1 MPLIILII
9 KLPFTLKIN
18 NLLCMFFYIYFV
30 LTQGLKQMINCRLCN
45 DNAVLFYRKKEKEY
59 FICGNCRGI
68 FPDEKLLPDIENETK
83 RYLLHNNDPSN
94 KGYQAFV
101 SPLVNAVLND
111 FSPNDKGLDF
121 GAGPGPVVSKLL
133 AGKNYHVVQYD
144 PLFHDHRQLWSE
156 KYDYIVCCEV
166 IEHFH
171 HPGKEFALLR
181 GLLHP
186 RGKLYC
192 MTSIYSQGIDF
203 ETWYYKND
211 YTHVFFY
218 QQETINWIR
227 ERYGFT
233 CSVTDNNLVVFSG

>member
-1 MPLIILII
+1 MHVFLFLLRLI
-9 KLPFTLKIN
+9 
-18 NLLCMFFYIYFV
+18 
-30 LTQGLKQMINCRLCN
+30 QGLKLMINCRLCN
-45 DNAVLFYRKKEKEY
+45 DFAVLFYRTKKKEY

-68 FPDEKLLPDIENETK
+68 FPDEKLLPDVESETK
-83 RYLLHNNDPSN
+83 RYLSHNNDPRD

-121 GAGPGPVVSKLL
+121 GAGTGPVVSELL
-133 AGKNYHVVQYD
+133 TGKNYHVVQYD
-144 PLFHDHRQLWSE
+144 PLFHDQRELLSG

-192 MTSIYSQGIDF
+192 MTSIYNPGIDF

-211 YTHVFFY
+211 FTHVFFY
-218 QQETINWIR
+218 QQETILWIS
-227 ERYGFT
+227 EKYGFT
-233 CSVTDNNLVVFSG
+233 GVLTDNNLVVFST